1 MSTKIKVIKDDEK
14 EWPSENREAYF
25 EALFNTYYKQLC
37 RFSFRIVHDKDKAED
52 VVQTCF
58 VNFWQKRETLTI
70 QSSFKAYLFRSVYN
84 RSINEYTRS
93 KKIINEEVSILSE
106 TSGSISEDPILVMQA
121 QEMQQKIDQ
130 AIAAMPDGCRTI
142 FMLSREDQLS
152 YKEIAEMLEISI
164 KTVENQMGKALK
176 IMREHL
182 FLLFMAFCIS
192 QGCYLFLNS

>member
-1 MSTKIKVIKDDEK
+1 MSTKIKAIKDDEK
-14 EWPSENREAYF
+14 VWPSENREAYF

-37 RFSFRIVHDKDKAED
+37 RFAFRIVHDKDKAED

-93 KKIINEEVSILSE
+93 KKIINEDISILSE
-106 TSGSISEDPILVMQA
+106 TSGSISEDPILMMQA
-121 QEMQQKIDQ
+121 EEMQQKINQ
-130 AIAAMPDGCRTI
+130 AIAAMPDGCRTV

-152 YKEIAEMLEISI
+152 YKEIAEMLEISV
-164 KTVENQMGKALK
+164 KTVENQMGKALR

-182 FLLFMAFCIS
+182 FSLFMAFCIS